1 MVKKT
6 QAAKNALHVS
16 KNYAYLK
23 PSTLRSMAK
32 EISGTRLEACKS
44 YAVSRLPKI
53 AVTATLASL
62 LACGAGL
69 PTHQAWANGFNL
81 PDGSYRYANRD
92 SSAKVQKYVDIN
104 AVPCDKNKETDKDKA
119 DRATFGQYYKV
130 EYQFNSHGEWWG
142 GRPFWWASVPKDVTI
157 VDDSITLYKDE
168 ELTGGSAS
176 QKTGTQYTKAA
187 WDQSV
192 SRFWFDN
199 NKAQGAEFKSNWER
213 MTGEA
218 GGYDK
223 SGDTLDTSREY
234 KNATS
239 ALIINWESRGNRR
252 SKISFVIKLN
262 NKTEPL
268 KFAAGVYQVLGNW
281 HYTVGKVALAPTL
294 PEYSKEL
301 ELAYP
306 KDKVEVDSSK
316 YGKNL
321 AQDEKNNVLTKLWE
335 ANKNNADVLKK
346 LKDMPEVPTEEAF
359 KKAVKVNN
367 DGSATVTYKDNSTD
381 TIFKENLTKRYV
393 PLSERTKITYPALTS
408 VKNPTAL
415 DQSEKK
421 QVEDAIKNANKDK
434 NIKSVT
440 VDANGKATITFD
452 DKIGTPSTK
461 TIEGKYLVKKQRSLA
476 DKFTPYYPVPMA
488 VGNPQGLTQGE
499 QTELVKKVY
508 EANKTKA
515 DFIDAIGKPNN
526 LEEAKKSIT
535 VDNKGNVTIT
545 YTDKSTDKLD
555 GSKLVYQAKK
565 LNETTY
571 ITLPA
576 RTPVQDA
583 KKIQEKEQSTI
594 RQAILTA
601 NNELQSKLKGK
612 NENSAITFDNDKHT
626 MTVKFNDDSTSIFDY
641 SELVYTKGNPEKPT
655 LKTGVSKSG
664 YKYNI
669 TKIAIND
676 KDKPQDADWNNFARR
691 FIQDNWQA
699 KSGQTAI
706 TDTFINSQSDL
717 LPMFSSP
724 DPTSTGGMKLYA
736 YKDKWDVKNGSGLTL
751 SNGRSG
757 DGILSIYHGDN
768 GIEVKKL
775 SGWNPGTVF
784 TLTKDDCFV
793 SNAAASNPEELKKE
807 ANDLI
812 DKILKKN
819 GLNDDEI
826 NKFKQ
831 EHQDEINKIAKPE
844 DVDKIIKSADKHGKD
859 EKKKKDAQKQIEN
872 AQGNLGLTEDQKKEL
887 KKKIGNETDP
897 EKIREKI
904 NEFQKEQDQ
913 KKQEEHNKQQ
923 QQSDQQAEQQQ
934 KQQQQK
940 DDTKVDTDIQT
951 QNQQEQQD
959 TGKAE
964 EAKKKAELE
973 KQQQAAID
981 EIRNGEDYK
990 NLTPDD
996 KKQFIKSIQ
1005 NATDEQAIN
1014 TIKRQAKEKANQ
1026 NQTAADSNNNN
1037 GLAAAKIAAKDKIS
1051 KLNNLN
1057 AQDKQKYQGKIDGAG
1072 NLDKVA
1078 EILNNAEFEDAKAAA
1093 KKKIADLK
1101 QNGSL
1106 TEAEANDLSDRIDK
1120 ANDLREVEGILE
1132 EAELKK
1138 AKKDA
1143 KSEVDKLTNLNKAQ
1157 KDAFKAAI
1165 DDIET
1170 DPTNENMKTIEK
1182 VKGAI
1187 TAVVTKAKELDG
1199 KMKSLKDLVTLVN
1212 GQKSTL
1218 TAKPDY
1224 KDNKKTAFDS
1234 ALKAAE
1240 DLVKTDSAENKTADE
1255 VDNIKKALENAV
1267 KDLGGKT
1274 VDKSALQTL
1283 INNDADFK
1291 KKIDYINA
1299 EKSKQDAYDNA
1310 ISSGKSVLADAN
1322 ATADQVAQA
1331 VNAINSA
1338 KAALDGKV
1346 NTTELEQKVAEAK
1359 KLKKSTNPQSAGDA
1373 KYENASEAKKQ
1384 AVDTA
1389 LQQAES
1395 ALADAKSTA
1404 TQKPGEAAKTPEQ
1417 KQKAVNDALTQLT
1430 NAINELDG
1438 VDTQALQDEVTKDNA
1453 LKNNAKCKNASETKK
1468 SAFNTALGNA
1478 QAALNE
1484 ATRKTQSTKTREQKQ
1499 KAVNDALTAL
1509 KQAVQNLDG
1518 NDVSELQTAITNAK
1532 AKQQEVVYKNGTSAK
1547 KKALDDALKTAEDL
1561 VKTPH
1566 GHTDPE
1572 ISTALNN
1579 LNTAINGLDG
1589 TVNTAELQTAV
1600 DNAKKLTGVTTPKSQ
1615 DAYKYEN
1622 ASEAKK
1628 QAVDSALQQAD
1639 SALADAKSTAT
1650 QKPGEAAKTPEQ
1662 KQKAVNDALTQLTNA
1677 INALDGNDKTQLVT
1691 KLTEA
1696 KDKKNDVS
1704 YKNASAGKQAALD
1717 NAIASAEGI
1726 VKKAGATA
1734 DEITRAITALKNA
1747 VTGLDGHD
1755 ASGLQAAV
1763 TAAESKKKTVA
1774 YTNASD
1780 AAKTAFDQAL
1790 QTAQTI
1796 LAKKGATEKE
1806 ISDAA
1811 TALTNAV
1818 TGLDGH
1824 DASGLQAAVTD
1835 AESKKKTVA
1844 YTNASDAAKTAFD
1857 QALQTAQT
1865 ILAKKGATEKEI
1877 SDATTA
1883 LKNASNALNGTVD
1896 TSKLQAEINKADS
1909 LKKSVQYTNAVQDKK
1924 SEYDTALTNA
1934 ESALADAENAQS
1946 ANTPDQKQTAVNVA
1960 LLRLQTAAA
1969 ALNGVDIADLQAEIA
1984 LENSVKESVKYA
1996 YDTAE
2001 KQQTYNK
2008 ALQDAKELISKLA
2021 DPAGKGVEVA
2031 AKSQADRQALVNT
2044 ALKNLKNAKDAL
2056 NGVNK
2061 TVLQAEVDDDSHF
2074 SKSFAYLLGEA
2085 PDLDVYKKALAEAKR
2100 VLADPNATQA
2110 QVDAALKDLQAAKN
2124 SIANK
2129 YNGAGTGNIGSG
2141 SGTGN
2146 AGTGNAGTGT
2156 GTGAGAGNAGSG
2168 SEAGY
2173 GVNDNAPTTVDKGEL
2188 NVQIQGAE
2196 SDSQPGNAGNG
2207 NAGAGANTGSAAN
2220 AAGKADAG
2228 ANSGNAGNAA
2238 NNNAGSH
2245 AANGVNSAAVDA
2257 AVENNLAVKQAD
2269 AQVVKAQ
2276 AVVDAALAEAKK
2288 VAADPN
2294 ATQAQVDAAVQK
2306 LSAARKALAA
2316 AKAHAA
2322 DVRASVRAQ
2331 VLKSGSV
2338 AQLSKTGSDVSV
2350 FGLFAATLSAA
2361 GAALFSAKRRGTSR
2375 HSNK

>member
-92 SSAKVQKYVDIN
+92 SSTKVQKYVDIN
-104 AVPCDKNKETDKDKA
+104 AVPCDKNKEIDKDKA

-187 WDQSV
+187 WDQAV

-252 SKISFVIKLN
+252 SKISFVIKLK
-262 NKTEPL
+262 NKTKPL

-381 TIFKENLTKRYV
+381 TIFKENLTKRYIPFADKV
-393 PLSERTKITYPALTS
+393 KINYPTDLTP
-408 VKNPTAL
+408 VKNTSQL
-415 DQSEKK
+415 SNEEKK
-421 QVEDAIKNANKDK
+421 AVKNAILAANTGKHIKDL
-434 NIKSVT
+434 T
-440 VDANGKATITFD
+440 VDASGNATITFT

-461 TIEGKYLVKKQRSLA
+461 KLEGKYLVKKQRSLA

-488 VGNPQGLTQGE
+488 VGNPQGLTVNE

-508 EANKTKA
+508 EANKNKS
-515 DFIDAIGKPNN
+515 DFMNAIGSPSSAAD
-526 LEEAKKSIT
+526 AKTKNIIT
-535 VDNKGNVTIT
+535 VDAQGNVTIT
-545 YTDKSTDKLD
+545 YTDKSTDTLD
-555 GSKLVYQAKK
+555 GSKLVYQRKPLAD
-565 LNETTY
+565 LTN

-576 RTPVQDA
+576 RIAVKDA
-583 KKIQEKEQSTI
+583 KAIQTDEQSTI

-601 NNELQSKLKGK
+601 NNGLQGKLKGS

-626 MTVKFNDDSTSIFDY
+626 MTVKFNDDSTSTFDY

-655 LKTGVSKSG
+655 MQNASRNG

-669 TKIAIND
+669 TKIAV
-676 KDKPQDADWNNFARR
+676 KDKSKLTPDDWHKFVLK
-691 FIQDNWQA
+691 FVQDNWEANQ
-699 KSGQTAI
+699 GQTAI
-706 TDTFINSQSDL
+706 TDGFINGTSGL
-717 LPMFSSP
+717 L
-724 DPTSTGGMKLYA
+724 DKLNTTGDNIGNGMQLYK
-736 YKDKWDVKNGSGLTL
+736 YKDKWHTKNGSTLTL
-751 SNGRSG
+751 SNGSFN
-757 DGILSIYHGDN
+757 DHDIVSIYQGNSIEIKKN
-768 GIEVKKL
+768 GSFGQETAFML
-775 SGWNPGTVF
+775 SA
-784 TLTKDDCFV
+784 DDCFV
-793 SNAAASNPEELKKE
+793 SDSAASNPEALKEE
-807 ANDLI
+807 AENLI
-812 DKILKKN
+812 DKILQKH
-819 GLNDDEI
+819 GLSKDEI
-826 NKFKQ
+826 DKFKKD
-831 EHQDEINKIAKPE
+831 HQGEINKITKPE
-844 DVDKIIKSADKHGKD
+844 DVDKIIKSADEHGKD
-859 EKKKKDAQKQIEN
+859 EKKKKDAQKQIN
-872 AQGNLGLTEDQKKEL
+872 DAISGLDEKTKQELKDKLKGKTDPDEINRIVNEAKNKKSDEDQK
-887 KKKIGNETDP
+887 
-897 EKIREKI
+897 
-904 NEFQKEQDQ
+904 QK
-913 KKQEEHNKQQ
+913 N
-923 QQSDQQAEQQQ
+923 DQQAEEEEKQKQAVQTQQATDNTAVDQ
-934 KQQQQK
+934 KQQQA
-940 DDTKVDTDIQT
+940 T
-951 QNQQEQQD
+951 QEENTSNQQ
-959 TGKAE
+959 AE
-964 EAKKKAELE
+964 EAKKKAELD
-973 KQQQAAID
+973 KQKQAAID
-981 EIRNGEDYK
+981 EISNGKDYK
-990 NLTPDD
+990 NLTPED
-996 KKQFIKSIQ
+996 KKQFIKKILQ
-1005 NATDEQAIN
+1005 ATDENAIN
-1014 TIKRQAKEKANQ
+1014 TIKQQAKEKATQ
-1026 NQTAADSNNNN
+1026 NQTAADSSNNN
-1037 GLAAAKIAAKDKIS
+1037 GLDAAKQTAKDTIG
-1051 KLNNLN
+1051 KLTNLTSE
-1057 AQDKQKYQGKIDGAG
+1057 QKQKYQGEIDSAKD
-1072 NLDKVA
+1072 LDKVA

-1093 KKKIADLK
+1093 KKKIAELK
-1101 QNGSL
+1101 KNNSL
-1106 TEAEANDLSDRIDK
+1106 TEQEANDLTGRIDSVK
-1120 ANDLREVEGILE
+1120 DLREVEGILE

-1157 KDAFKAAI
+1157 KDALKAEI

-1182 VKGAI
+1182 VKTAI

-1234 ALKAAE
+1234 AFTNAST
-1240 DLVKTDSAENKTADE
+1240 LVDATKGMNADGAK
-1255 VDNIKKALENAV
+1255 VDEIKKALEKAV
-1267 KDLGGKT
+1267 QDLGGKT

-1291 KKIDYINA
+1291 KTIAYINA
-1299 EKSKQDAYDNA
+1299 DQTKKITYNEAIADGNA
-1310 ISSGKSVLADAN
+1310 VLTDAN
-1322 ATADQVAQA
+1322 ATAEKVAQA
-1331 VNAINSA
+1331 VDAINSA

-1346 NTTELEQKVAEAK
+1346 NITGLEQKVAEAK

-1384 AVDTA
+1384 AVDSA

-1404 TQKPGEAAKTPEQ
+1404 TQKPGEAAKSPE
-1417 KQKAVNDALTQLT
+1417 D
-1430 NAINELDG
+1430 
-1438 VDTQALQDEVTKDNA
+1438 
-1453 LKNNAKCKNASETKK
+1453 
-1468 SAFNTALGNA
+1468 
-1478 QAALNE
+1478 
-1484 ATRKTQSTKTREQKQ
+1484 
-1499 KAVNDALTAL
+1499 
-1509 KQAVQNLDG
+1509 
-1518 NDVSELQTAITNAK
+1518 
-1532 AKQQEVVYKNGTSAK
+1532 
-1547 KKALDDALKTAEDL
+1547 
-1561 VKTPH
+1561 
-1566 GHTDPE
+1566 
-1572 ISTALNN
+1572 
-1579 LNTAINGLDG
+1579 
-1589 TVNTAELQTAV
+1589 
-1600 DNAKKLTGVTTPKSQ
+1600 
-1615 DAYKYEN
+1615 
-1622 ASEAKK
+1622 
-1628 QAVDSALQQAD
+1628 
-1639 SALADAKSTAT
+1639 
-1650 QKPGEAAKTPEQ
+1650 

-1691 KLTEA
+1691 KLTEV

-1734 DEITRAITALKNA
+1734 DEITRAITAL
-1747 VTGLDGHD
+1747 
-1755 ASGLQAAV
+1755 
-1763 TAAESKKKTVA
+1763 
-1774 YTNASD
+1774 
-1780 AAKTAFDQAL
+1780 
-1790 QTAQTI
+1790 
-1796 LAKKGATEKE
+1796 
-1806 ISDAA
+1806 
-1811 TALTNAV
+1811 TNAV

-1844 YTNASDAAKTAFD
+1844 YTNASDTKKTAFD

-1896 TSKLQAEINKADS
+1896 TSKLQAEVDKADS

-1924 SEYDTALTNA
+1924 SAYDTALAAA
-1934 ESALADAENAQS
+1934 ESTLADAKNAQS
-1946 ANTPDQKQTAVNVA
+1946 TNNPEQKQQAVNDA
-1960 LLRLQTAAA
+1960 LQQLQTAAA

-1984 LENSVKESVKYA
+1984 LENSVKESVKYV

-2156 GTGAGAGNAGSG
+2156 GTGTGTGNAG

-2188 NVQIQGAE
+2188 NIQIQGAE

-2207 NAGAGANTGSAAN
+2207 NAGAGANTGNAAN
-2220 AAGKADAG
+2220 VAGKAGAG
-2228 ANSGNAGNAA
+2228 VNSGNAGNAA
-2238 NNNAGSH
+2238 NTNAANANANNA
-2245 AANGVNSAAVDA
+2245 NGANSAAMNA
-2257 AVENNLAVKQAD
+2257 AVENNPAVKQAD
-2269 AQVVKAQ
+2269 AQVAKAQ
-2276 AVVDAALAEAKK
+2276 AVVNAALAEAKK

-2294 ATQAQVDAAVQK
+2294 ATQAQVDAAVLN

>member
-381 TIFKENLTKRYV
+381 PISKENLTKRYV
-393 PLSERTKITYPALTS
+393 PLSERTKITYPDLTP
-408 VKNPTAL
+408 VKNPSSL
-415 DQSEKK
+415 DSTEKK
-421 QVEDAIKNANKDK
+421 QVENAIKNANKDK

-488 VGNPQGLTQGE
+488 VGKPQGLTQGE

-508 EANKTKA
+508 EANKNKS
-515 DFIDAIGKPNN
+515 DFIDAIGKPKD

-576 RTPVQDA
+576 RIAVQDA
-583 KKIQEKEQSTI
+583 KKIQEKERSTI

-601 NNELQSKLKGK
+601 NNELQSKLKGS
-612 NENSAITFDNDKHT
+612 NENSAITFDDNTHT
-626 MTVKFNDDSTSIFDY
+626 MTVKFNDDSTSTFDY

-655 LKTGVSKSG
+655 TETKNNNG

-669 TKIAIND
+669 TKIAVAD
-676 KDKPQDADWNNFARR
+676 KNKLTQDDWHKFVRK
-691 FIQDNWQA
+691 FIQDNWKA
-699 KSGQTAI
+699 KAGKSEINDQY
-706 TDTFINSQSDL
+706 INSTNGL
-717 LPMFSSP
+717 LNQLHAP
-724 DPTSTGGMKLYA
+724 DSNTGGGMTLY
-736 YKDKWDVKNGSGLTL
+736 KFFSDWDVTSGSTL
-751 SNGRSG
+751 K
-757 DGILSIYHGDN
+757 LGDN
-768 GIEVKKL
+768 RSNKGIVSLYQHDDEVEIKAL
-775 SGWNPGTVF
+775 QGWNPNTVI
-784 TLTKDDCFV
+784 TLTKNDCFV
-793 SNAAASNPEELKKE
+793 SNAAAPKPEELKNE

-812 DKILKKN
+812 DKILQKH
-819 GLNDDEI
+819 GLSKDEI
-826 NKFKQ
+826 DKFKKD
-831 EHQDEINKIAKPE
+831 HQSDIDKITKPE
-844 DVDKIIKSADKHGKD
+844 DVDKIIKSADEHGKD
-859 EKKKKDAQKQIEN
+859 EKKKKDAQQQIN
-872 AQGNLGLTEDQKKEL
+872 DAKNNLGLTPEQKTEL
-887 KKKIGNETDP
+887 DKKIGNETDP

-913 KKQEEHNKQQ
+913 KKQKEADKKQQ
-923 QQSDQQAEQQQ
+923 QADQQAEQQQ

-959 TGKAE
+959 TSKAE

-973 KQQQAAID
+973 KQKQAAID
-981 EIRNGEDYK
+981 EING
-990 NLTPDD
+990 ND
-996 KKQFIKSIQ
+996 KLKPGDKEQFINSIQ
-1005 NATDEQAIN
+1005 NATDENAIN
-1014 TIKRQAKEKANQ
+1014 TIKQQAKEKATQ
-1026 NQTAADSNNNN
+1026 NQTAADSSNND
-1037 GLAAAKIAAKDKIS
+1037 GLDAAKQTAKNTIG
-1051 KLNNLN
+1051 KLTNLN
-1057 AQDKQKYQGKIDGAG
+1057 DTEKQKYQGEIDRAKD
-1072 NLDKVA
+1072 LDGV
-1078 EILNNAEFEDAKAAA
+1078 ETILDNANTADAKAAA
-1093 KKKIADLK
+1093 KKKIAELK

-1106 TEAEANDLSDRIDK
+1106 TEQEANDLTGRIDSAK
-1120 ANDLREVEGILE
+1120 DLREVEGILE

-1157 KDAFKAAI
+1157 KDALKAEI

-1182 VKGAI
+1182 VKTAI

-1234 ALKAAE
+1234 AFTNAST
-1240 DLVKTDSAENKTADE
+1240 LVDATKGMNADGAK
-1255 VDNIKKALENAV
+1255 VDEIKKALEKAV
-1267 KDLGGKT
+1267 QDLGGKT

-1291 KKIDYINA
+1291 KTIAYINA
-1299 EKSKQDAYDNA
+1299 DQTKKITYNEAIADGNA
-1310 ISSGKSVLADAN
+1310 VLTDAN
-1322 ATADQVAQA
+1322 ATAEKVAQA
-1331 VNAINSA
+1331 VDAINSA

-1346 NTTELEQKVAEAK
+1346 NITGLEQKVAEAK

-1384 AVDTA
+1384 AVDSA

-1417 KQKAVNDALTQLT
+1417 KQQ
-1430 NAINELDG
+1430 
-1438 VDTQALQDEVTKDNA
+1438 
-1453 LKNNAKCKNASETKK
+1453 
-1468 SAFNTALGNA
+1468 
-1478 QAALNE
+1478 
-1484 ATRKTQSTKTREQKQ
+1484 
-1499 KAVNDALTAL
+1499 AVNDALTAL
-1509 KQAVQNLDG
+1509 
-1518 NDVSELQTAITNAK
+1518 T
-1532 AKQQEVVYKNGTSAK
+1532 
-1547 KKALDDALKTAEDL
+1547 
-1561 VKTPH
+1561 
-1566 GHTDPE
+1566 
-1572 ISTALNN
+1572 
-1579 LNTAINGLDG
+1579 
-1589 TVNTAELQTAV
+1589 
-1600 DNAKKLTGVTTPKSQ
+1600 
-1615 DAYKYEN
+1615 
-1622 ASEAKK
+1622 
-1628 QAVDSALQQAD
+1628 
-1639 SALADAKSTAT
+1639 
-1650 QKPGEAAKTPEQ
+1650 
-1662 KQKAVNDALTQLTNA
+1662 KAVNE
-1677 INALDGNDKTQLVT
+1677 LDGNDKTQLVT

-1696 KDKKNDVS
+1696 KDKRNDVS
-1704 YKNASAGKQAALD
+1704 YKNASTEKQSALD

-1734 DEITRAITALKNA
+1734 DEITRATTALKNA

-1780 AAKTAFDQAL
+1780 TKKTAFDQAL

-1806 ISDAA
+1806 ISDAT
-1811 TALTNAV
+1811 TALKNAV

-1824 DASGLQAAVTD
+1824 DASGLQAAVTAAELKKKTVAYTNASD
-1835 AESKKKTVA
+1835 TKKTAFDQALQTAQTILAKKGATEKEISDATTALKNAVTGLDGHDASGLQAAVTAAELKKKTVAYTNASDTKKTAFDQALQTAQTILAKKGATEKEISDATTALKNAVTGLDGHDASGLQAAVTAAESKKKTVA
-1844 YTNASDAAKTAFD
+1844 YTNASDTKKTAFD

-2173 GVNDNAPTTVDKGEL
+2173 GVNDNAPITVDKGEL

-2207 NAGAGANTGSAAN
+2207 NAGAGAGAGANTGNSAN
-2220 AAGKADAG
+2220 VAGKAGAG

-2238 NNNAGSH
+2238 NTNAANANANN
-2245 AANGVNSAAVDA
+2245 ANGVNSAAVNA
-2257 AVENNLAVKQAD
+2257 AVENNPAVKQAD

-2294 ATQAQVDAAVQK
+2294 ATQAQVDAAVK
-2306 LSAARKALAA
+2306 NLSAARKALAA

>member
-92 SSAKVQKYVDIN
+92 SSTQVQKYVDIS

-130 EYQFNSHGEWWG
+130 EYQFNSHAEWWG
-142 GRPFWWASVPKDVTI
+142 GRPFWWASVPKGVEI
-157 VDDSITLYKDE
+157 VNGKVTLYKDE
-168 ELTGGSAS
+168 QLTGGSVS
-176 QKTGTQYTKAA
+176 QQAGATYTKDA
-187 WDQSV
+187 WNQSV

-199 NKAQGAEFKSNWER
+199 NKEQGAEFKSNWER

-223 SGDTLDTSREY
+223 SGNTLGTSREY
-234 KNATS
+234 KDATS
-239 ALIINWESRGNRR
+239 ALIINWESRGNRK
-252 SKISFVIKLN
+252 SKISFVIQLKD
-262 NKTEPL
+262 KTKPL
-268 KFAAGVYQVLGNW
+268 KFAAGVYQVMGNW
-281 HYTVGKVALAPTL
+281 HYTAGKVALAPTL
-294 PEYSKEL
+294 PRYSQEL
-301 ELAYP
+301 ELTYP
-306 KDKVEVDSSK
+306 TTKVEVDSSK

-321 AQDEKNNVLTKLWE
+321 TQDEKNNVLTKLWE
-335 ANKNNADVLKK
+335 ANKSNVDVLKK
-346 LKDMPEVPTEEAF
+346 LNGMPEAPTKEAF

-381 TIFKENLTKRYV
+381 TISKENLTKRYIPFADKV
-393 PLSERTKITYPALTS
+393 KINYPTNLTP
-408 VKNPTAL
+408 VKNTSQL
-415 DQSEKK
+415 SKEEK
-421 QVEDAIKNANKDK
+421 QAVKNAILAANTGKHIKDL
-434 NIKSVT
+434 T
-440 VDANGKATITFD
+440 VDASGNATITFT

-461 TIEGKYLVKKQRSLA
+461 KLEGKYLVKKQRSLA

-488 VGNPQGLTQGE
+488 VGNPQGLTVNE
-499 QTELVKKVY
+499 QAELVKKVY
-508 EANKTKA
+508 EANKNKA

-545 YTDKSTDKLD
+545 YKDNTADFPSTDKLD

-576 RTPVQDA
+576 RTAVKDA
-583 KKIQEKEQSTI
+583 KAIQANEQSTI

-601 NNELQSKLKGK
+601 NSGLQSKLKGS

-626 MTVKFNDDSTSIFDY
+626 MTVKFNDDSTSTFDY

-793 SNAAASNPEELKKE
+793 SNAAAPNPEELKKE
-807 ANDLI
+807 AENLI
-812 DKILKKN
+812 DKILQKH
-819 GLNDDEI
+819 GLSKDEI
-826 NKFKQ
+826 DKFKKD
-831 EHQDEINKIAKPE
+831 HQNDINKITKPE
-844 DVDKIIKSADKHGKD
+844 DVDKIIKSADEHGKD

-872 AQGNLGLTEDQKKEL
+872 ATSGLDEKTKKEL
-887 KKKIGNETDP
+887 EKKIGNETDP
-897 EKIREKI
+897 EKIRKAI
-904 NEFQKEQDQ
+904 NEFQKDQDQ

-923 QQSDQQAEQQQ
+923 QQADQQAEQEKQ
-934 KQQQQK
+934 QQQQK
-940 DDTKVDTDIQT
+940 DDAKVDTDIQT

-973 KQQQAAID
+973 KQKQAAID
-981 EIRNGEDYK
+981 EISK
-990 NLTPDD
+990 ND
-996 KKQFIKSIQ
+996 KLKPGDKEQFIKQ
-1005 NATDEQAIN
+1005 VNDAQDTNGVNKAKNDATL
-1014 TIKRQAKEKANQ
+1014 KGNQ
-1026 NQTAADSNNNN
+1026 NQTAADSSNND
-1037 GLAAAKIAAKDKIS
+1037 GLDAAKQTAKDTIG
-1051 KLNNLN
+1051 KLTNLTSE
-1057 AQDKQKYQGKIDGAG
+1057 QKQKYQGEIDSAKD
-1072 NLDKVA
+1072 LDKVA

-1093 KKKIADLK
+1093 KKKIAELK
-1101 QNGSL
+1101 KNGSL
-1106 TEAEANDLSDRIDK
+1106 TEDEANGLTGRIDNAK
-1120 ANDLREVEGILE
+1120 DLREVEGILE

-1157 KDAFKAAI
+1157 KDALKAEI

-1182 VKGAI
+1182 VKTAI

-1234 ALKAAE
+1234 AFTNAST
-1240 DLVKTDSAENKTADE
+1240 LVDATKGMNADGAK
-1255 VDNIKKALENAV
+1255 VDEIKKALEKAV
-1267 KDLGGKT
+1267 QDLGGKT

-1291 KKIDYINA
+1291 KTIAYINA
-1299 EKSKQDAYDNA
+1299 DQTKKITYNEAIADGNA
-1310 ISSGKSVLADAN
+1310 VLTDTN
-1322 ATADQVAQA
+1322 ATAEKVAQA
-1331 VNAINSA
+1331 VDAINSA

-1346 NTTELEQKVAEAK
+1346 NITGLEQKVAEAK

-1373 KYENASEAKKQ
+1373 
-1384 AVDTA
+1384 
-1389 LQQAES
+1389 
-1395 ALADAKSTA
+1395 
-1404 TQKPGEAAKTPEQ
+1404 
-1417 KQKAVNDALTQLT
+1417 
-1430 NAINELDG
+1430 
-1438 VDTQALQDEVTKDNA
+1438 
-1453 LKNNAKCKNASETKK
+1453 
-1468 SAFNTALGNA
+1468 
-1478 QAALNE
+1478 
-1484 ATRKTQSTKTREQKQ
+1484 
-1499 KAVNDALTAL
+1499 
-1509 KQAVQNLDG
+1509 
-1518 NDVSELQTAITNAK
+1518 
-1532 AKQQEVVYKNGTSAK
+1532 
-1547 KKALDDALKTAEDL
+1547 
-1561 VKTPH
+1561 
-1566 GHTDPE
+1566 
-1572 ISTALNN
+1572 
-1579 LNTAINGLDG
+1579 
-1589 TVNTAELQTAV
+1589 
-1600 DNAKKLTGVTTPKSQ
+1600 
-1615 DAYKYEN
+1615 KYEN

-1662 KQKAVNDALTQLTNA
+1662 KQKAVNDALTALTKAVNE
-1677 INALDGNDKTQLVT
+1677 LDGNDKTQLVA
-1691 KLTEA
+1691 KLSEA
-1696 KDKKNDVS
+1696 KGKKSDIS
-1704 YKNASAGKQAALD
+1704 YKNASAEKQSALD

-1780 AAKTAFDQAL
+1780 TKKTAFDQAL

-1811 TALTNAV
+1811 
-1818 TGLDGH
+1818 
-1824 DASGLQAAVTD
+1824 
-1835 AESKKKTVA
+1835 
-1844 YTNASDAAKTAFD
+1844 
-1857 QALQTAQT
+1857 
-1865 ILAKKGATEKEI
+1865 
-1877 SDATTA
+1877 TA

-1934 ESALADAENAQS
+1934 ESALADAKNAQS
-1946 ANTPDQKQTAVNVA
+1946 MNNPEQKQQAVNDA
-1960 LLRLQTAAA
+1960 LQQLQTAAA

-2110 QVDAALKDLQAAKN
+2110 QVDAALKDLQTAKN

-2146 AGTGNAGTGT
+2146 AGTGNAGTGNAGTGNAGTGNAGTGNT
-2156 GTGAGAGNAGSG
+2156 GTGDTGSG
-2168 SEAGY
+2168 SEAGH

-2196 SDSQPGNAGNG
+2196 SDLQPGNAGNG
-2207 NAGAGANTGSAAN
+2207 NAGAGANTGNAAN
-2220 AAGKADAG
+2220 VAGKAGAG
-2228 ANSGNAGNAA
+2228 VNSGNAGNAA
-2238 NNNAGSH
+2238 NTNAANANANN
-2245 AANGVNSAAVDA
+2245 ANGVNSAVVNA
-2257 AVENNLAVKQAD
+2257 AVENNPAVKQAD
-2269 AQVVKAQ
+2269 AQVAKAQ
-2276 AVVDAALAEAKK
+2276 AALDAALAEAKK

-2294 ATQAQVDAAVQK
+2294 ATQAQVDAAVQN

>member
-92 SSAKVQKYVDIN
+92 SSTKAQRYVDIKL
-104 AVPCDKNKETDKDKA
+104 VPCDEKQNDNKETA
-119 DRATFGQYYKV
+119 DRKTYGQYYKV
-130 EYQFNSHGEWWG
+130 EYQFNSQGEWWG
-142 GRPFWWASVPKDVTI
+142 GRPFWWASVPKGVDI
-157 VDDSITLYKDE
+157 VDNKITLYKDE
-168 ELTGGSAS
+168 QLTGDSSS
-176 QKTGTQYTKAA
+176 QQTGATYTKES
-187 WDQSV
+187 WNQSA

-199 NKAQGAEFKSNWER
+199 NKEQGTEFKNNWER

-218 GGYDK
+218 GGYDE
-223 SGDTLDTSREY
+223 SGNTLGTSREY
-234 KNATS
+234 KDATS
-239 ALIINWESRGNRR
+239 ALIINWESRGNRK

-262 NKTEPL
+262 DKTKPL
-268 KFAAGVYQVLGNW
+268 KFAAGVYQVMGNW
-281 HYTVGKVALAPTL
+281 HYTAGKVELAPTL
-294 PEYSKEL
+294 PKYSQEL
-301 ELAYP
+301 ELNYP
-306 KDKVEVDSSK
+306 TDKVEVDSAK

-321 AQDEKNNVLTKLWE
+321 SEDAKKAVLTKLWE
-335 ANKNNADVLKK
+335 ANKNNNADVLKK
-346 LKDMPEVPTEEAF
+346 LNGMPEVPTEEAF
-359 KKAVKVNN
+359 KKAVKVND

-381 TIFKENLTKRYV
+381 TISKENLTKRYV
-393 PLSERTKITYPALTS
+393 PLSERTKIMYPALTP
-408 VKNPTAL
+408 VKDLTAL

-421 QVEDAIKNANKDK
+421 QVENAIKNANKDK

-440 VDANGKATITFD
+440 VDGNGKATITFD

-488 VGNPQGLTQGE
+488 VGKPQELTQGE
-499 QTELVKKVY
+499 RTELVKKVY
-508 EANKTKA
+508 EANKTKT
-515 DFIDAIGKPNN
+515 DFMKAIGSPSNAAD
-526 LEEAKKSIT
+526 AKTKSIIT
-535 VDNKGNVTIT
+535 VDAQGNVTIT

-583 KKIQEKEQSTI
+583 KKIQKKEQSTI

-601 NNELQSKLKGK
+601 NNELQSKLKGS
-612 NENSAITFDNDKHT
+612 NENSAITFDDNTHT
-626 MTVKFNDDSTSIFDY
+626 MTVKFNDDSTSTFDY
-641 SELVYTKGNPEKPT
+641 SELVYTKGNPENPT
-655 LKTGVSKSG
+655 MQNASRNG

-669 TKIAIND
+669 TKIAV
-676 KDKPQDADWNNFARR
+676 KDKSKLTSDDWHKFVRK
-691 FIQDNWQA
+691 FVQDNWEANQ
-699 KSGQTAI
+699 GQTAI
-706 TDTFINSQSDL
+706 TDRFINGTSGL
-717 LPMFSSP
+717 L
-724 DPTSTGGMKLYA
+724 DKLNTTGDNIGNGMQLYK
-736 YKDKWDVKNGSGLTL
+736 YKDKWHTKSGSNLTL
-751 SNGRSG
+751 SNGNFG
-757 DGILSIYHGDN
+757 QNGIVSIYQGNSIEIKKN
-768 GIEVKKL
+768 GNFGQETAFML
-775 SGWNPGTVF
+775 SA
-784 TLTKDDCFV
+784 DDCFV
-793 SNAAASNPEELKKE
+793 SDSAAPNPKELKKE

-819 GLNDDEI
+819 GLNDQEIKKFKEDHQGEI
-826 NKFKQ
+826 NN
-831 EHQDEINKIAKPE
+831 ITKPE
-844 DVDKIIKSADKHGKD
+844 DVDKIIKSADEHGKD

-872 AQGNLGLTEDQKKEL
+872 ATSGLDEKTKKEL
-887 KKKIGNETDP
+887 EKKIGNETDP
-897 EKIREKI
+897 EKIRKTI
-904 NEFQKEQDQ
+904 NEFQKDQDQ

-923 QQSDQQAEQQQ
+923 QQADQQAEQEKQ
-934 KQQQQK
+934 QQQQK
-940 DDTKVDTDIQT
+940 DDAKVDTDIQT

-973 KQQQAAID
+973 KQKQAAID
-981 EIRNGEDYK
+981 EISK
-990 NLTPDD
+990 ND
-996 KKQFIKSIQ
+996 KLKPGDKEQFIKQ
-1005 NATDEQAIN
+1005 VNDAQDTNGVNKAKNDATL
-1014 TIKRQAKEKANQ
+1014 KGNQ
-1026 NQTAADSNNNN
+1026 NQTAADSSNND
-1037 GLAAAKIAAKDKIS
+1037 GLDAAKQTAKDTIG
-1051 KLNNLN
+1051 KLTNLTSE
-1057 AQDKQKYQGKIDGAG
+1057 QKQKYQGEIDSAKD
-1072 NLDKVA
+1072 LDKVA
-1078 EILNNAEFEDAKAAA
+1078 EILNNAEFEDAKADA

-1101 QNGSL
+1101 QKGDI
-1106 TEAEANDLSDRIDK
+1106 TEQEANGLTGRIENAK
-1120 ANDLREVEGILE
+1120 DLREVESILE

-1143 KSEVDKLTNLNKAQ
+1143 ESEVDKLTNLNKAQ
-1157 KDAFKAAI
+1157 KDALKAEI

-1182 VKGAI
+1182 VKTAI

-1255 VDNIKKALENAV
+1255 VDNIKNALEKAV

-1274 VDKSALQTL
+1274 VDKSALQEL
-1283 INNDADFK
+1283 INGDTGFK
-1291 KKIDYINA
+1291 KTIVYINA
-1299 EKSKQDAYDNA
+1299 DKSKQTTYDKA
-1310 ISSGKSVLADAN
+1310 ITDGKSVLTDAN
-1322 ATADQVAQA
+1322 ATVERVTQA

-1346 NTTELEQKVAEAK
+1346 NTTELEQKVSEAK

-1373 KYENASEAKKQ
+1373 KYENASEAKKS
-1384 AVDTA
+1384 AFDTA

-1395 ALADAKSTA
+1395 ALTEAKSDQS
-1404 TQKPGEAAKTPEQ
+1404 QKSPEQ
-1417 KQKAVNDALTQLT
+1417 KQQ
-1430 NAINELDG
+1430 
-1438 VDTQALQDEVTKDNA
+1438 
-1453 LKNNAKCKNASETKK
+1453 
-1468 SAFNTALGNA
+1468 
-1478 QAALNE
+1478 
-1484 ATRKTQSTKTREQKQ
+1484 
-1499 KAVNDALTAL
+1499 AVNDALTAL
-1509 KQAVQNLDG
+1509 TKAVQNLDG
-1518 NDVSELQTAITNAK
+1518 NDVSKLQTAIANAK
-1532 AKQQEVVYKNGTSAK
+1532 AKQQEVVYKNGTAVK

-1566 GHTDPE
+1566 GHTDSE

-1579 LNTAINGLDG
+1579 LNTAISGLDG
-1589 TVNTAELQTAV
+1589 MVNTAELQTAV

-1628 QAVDSALQQAD
+1628 SAFDKALQQAE
-1639 SALADAKSTAT
+1639 SAITEAKNAKST
-1650 QKPGEAAKTPEQ
+1650 KTPEQ
-1662 KQKAVNDALTQLTNA
+1662 KQQAVNTALTALTKAVNE
-1677 INALDGNDKTQLVT
+1677 LDGNDKSQLVA
-1691 KLTEA
+1691 KLAEA
-1696 KDKKNDVS
+1696 KGKKNDAS
-1704 YKNASAGKQAALD
+1704 YKNASAAKQAALD
-1717 NAIASAEGI
+1717 NAITSAESI
-1726 VKKAGATA
+1726 VKKAGATEK
-1734 DEITRAITALKNA
+1734 EISDATSALNNA

-1755 ASGLQAAV
+1755 TSALQAAV

-1774 YTNASD
+1774 YMNASD
-1780 AAKTAFDQAL
+1780 TKKTAFDNAVAAAQA
-1790 QTAQTI
+1790 I
-1796 LAKKGATEKE
+1796 LDSPKGKTEQE
-1806 ISDAA
+1806 ISDA
-1811 TALTNAV
+1811 
-1818 TGLDGH
+1818 
-1824 DASGLQAAVTD
+1824 
-1835 AESKKKTVA
+1835 KTQLE
-1844 YTNASDAAKTAFD
+1844 T
-1857 QALQTAQT
+1857 
-1865 ILAKKGATEKEI
+1865 
-1877 SDATTA
+1877 
-1883 LKNASNALNGTVD
+1883 ASNALDGTVD
-1896 TSKLQAEINKADS
+1896 TSKLQVEVNKADS

-1924 SEYDTALTNA
+1924 SAYDTALTAA
-1934 ESALADAENAQS
+1934 ESALADAKNAQS
-1946 ANTPDQKQTAVNVA
+1946 ANTPEQKQIAVNGA
-1960 LLRLQTAAA
+1960 LLQLQTAAA

-1984 LENSVKESVKYA
+1984 LENSVKESVKYV

-2001 KQQTYNK
+2001 KQQAYNK

-2021 DPAGKGVEVA
+2021 DPAGQGVEVA
-2031 AKSQADRQALVNT
+2031 TKSQADRQALVNT
-2044 ALKNLKNAKDAL
+2044 ALKSLKNAKDAL

-2110 QVDAALKDLQAAKN
+2110 QVDAAVKN
-2124 SIANK
+2124 
-2129 YNGAGTGNIGSG
+2129 
-2141 SGTGN
+2141 
-2146 AGTGNAGTGT
+2146 
-2156 GTGAGAGNAGSG
+2156 
-2168 SEAGY
+2168 
-2173 GVNDNAPTTVDKGEL
+2173 
-2188 NVQIQGAE
+2188 
-2196 SDSQPGNAGNG
+2196 
-2207 NAGAGANTGSAAN
+2207 
-2220 AAGKADAG
+2220 
-2228 ANSGNAGNAA
+2228 
-2238 NNNAGSH
+2238 
-2245 AANGVNSAAVDA
+2245 
-2257 AVENNLAVKQAD
+2257 
-2269 AQVVKAQ
+2269 
-2276 AVVDAALAEAKK
+2276 
-2288 VAADPN
+2288 
-2294 ATQAQVDAAVQK
+2294 
-2306 LSAARKALAA
+2306 LSAARKALAS

-2322 DVRASVRAQ
+2322 EVRASVRAQ

-2375 HSNK
+2375 HSSK